1 MAPGQ
6 YQGPTDLASSKYA
19 SPSPAQRRAAALA
32 AASAV
37 SSPAAAAPNPDNV
50 IATKEQIAAINTA
63 QTALDMA
70 EDNADAQLAIAQ
82 GRNTKDE
89 VEKHTAK
96 LSSTI
101 SSTLANTHRLLELI
115 RESMPAADAT
125 DSPVDK
131 LWTELEQLFA
141 AASDAK
147 AALPAFLEKQRN
159 NMSLY
164 HNSMMNEAVRDTQE
178 ELNISYKKVSEAE
191 SHSTHYL
198 RHTH

>member
-6 YQGPTDLASSKYA
+6 YQGPTHLASSNYA
-19 SPSPAQRRAAALA
+19 SSAQRRTVAAALA

-37 SSPAAAAPNPDNV
+37 SSPAAVAPSPDNV
-50 IATKEQIAAINTA
+50 IATKEQIATTNTA
-63 QTALDMA
+63 RTALDTA

-82 GRNTKDE
+82 GHNTRNE
-89 VEKHTAK
+89 VENHTAK
-96 LSSTI
+96 LSRTL
-101 SSTLANTHRLLELI
+101 SSTVANTRRLLELI

-125 DSPVDK
+125 ESPVDQ
-131 LWTELEQLFA
+131 LWAELEQLFDA
-141 AASDAK
+141 TSDAK

-178 ELNISYKKVSEAE
+178 ELNISHKKVSEAE
-191 SHSTHYL
+191 SHST
-198 RHTH
+198 THSVYTD